1 MARNKVVLAD
11 GTVLIDLTGDDVTE
25 SDVSSGK
32 IFHKPDGTTATGTNT
47 NDADT
52 RDATA
57 VAAEILSS
65 KTAYKNGAKL
75 TGTMPNRGAVSL
87 VVTDR
92 DMPVAIPNGYHDGSG
107 TAGLGAADKAALI
120 PANVREGVTVL
131 GILGTMSGS
140 EGMKPTPLSVTPY
153 LTAATYQP
161 SDLGDYN
168 AFSQVSVAAIT
179 ITETDNAA
187 GGKTVTIGAVAPT

>member
-25 SDVSSGK
+25 ADVASGK
-32 IFHKPDGTTATGTNT
+32 LFHKADGTTATGTST
-47 NDADT
+47 YDADT
-52 RDATA
+52 SDATA
-57 VAAEILSS
+57 VAAEILES
-65 KTAYKNGAKL
+65 KTAYKNGTKL
-75 TGTMPNRGAVSL
+75 TGTMPNRGGVAL
-87 VVTDR
+87 TITDR
-92 DMPVAIPNGYHDGSG
+92 DTPVTVPNGYHDGSG
-107 TAGLGAADKAALI
+107 TVALGATDKAALI

-131 GILGTMSGS
+131 GVLGTMSGS
-140 EGMKPTPLSVTPY
+140 EGMKATPLSATPY
-153 LTAATYQP
+153 LTSATYHP

-168 AFSQVSVAAIT
+168 AFSQVTVAAIT